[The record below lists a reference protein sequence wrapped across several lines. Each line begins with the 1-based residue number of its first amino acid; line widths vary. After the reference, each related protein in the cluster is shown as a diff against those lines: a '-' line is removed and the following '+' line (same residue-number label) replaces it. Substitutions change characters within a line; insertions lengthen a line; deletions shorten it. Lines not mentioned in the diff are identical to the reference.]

1 VASAVLPPPRVNDDP
16 RRVLVSRTTRETYR
30 ELLDAAAAG
39 HAVQWLLLDEHDA
52 SAPQPVHAAFISRD
66 ITGLSTKQ
74 QPLEMLARCYAV
86 LRASPGLAWVQA
98 HSAGADRPIYPEL
111 RQRGVAVTTASGA
124 NASVVAAT
132 ALAGLLA
139 LSRRFPQLIA
149 AQHARRWAPLV
160 GAGPL
165 PPDLFGQ
172 TLVLVGWGPIAQ
184 ALQPHLAL
192 LGMKVIVV
200 RRSGASA
207 ASGAPAAPDI
217 ETVSYDNWHTVLPR
231 ADWLLLACPL
241 TAQTRGLVDATALAL
256 LPAGGHLIN
265 VARGE
270 VVVESALTA
279 ALQSGHLA
287 GAYLDVFEHEP
298 LAAASPLWG
307 HPGVMVTPHS
317 AGQSAGHAARVAAIF
332 ADNLARWLRGEA
344 LAHAVV

>member
-1 VASAVLPPPRVNDDP
+1 MTDAAMPGGP
-16 RRVLVSRTTRETYR
+16 RRVLVSRQTRDAHGA
-30 ELLDAAAAG
+30 LLDAAAAG
-39 HAVQWLLLDEHDA
+39 FGLQWVLLEEQDA
-52 SAPQPVHAAFISRD
+52 AAPQQVHAAFISRD

-86 LRASPGLAWVQA
+86 LRASPALAWVQA

-111 RQRGVAVTTASGA
+111 RARGVAVTTASGA
-124 NASVVAAT
+124 NAGVVAAT

-139 LSRRFPQLIA
+139 LSRRFPQLIK

-172 TLVLVGWGPIAQ
+172 TVVLVGWGPIAQ

-200 RRSGASA
+200 RRRA
-207 ASGAPAAPDI
+207 APAAPFV
-217 ETVSYDNWHTVLPR
+217 ETFSHEELHTVLPR

-241 TAQTRGLVDATALAL
+241 TAETRGLVDAAALAR
-256 LPAGGHLIN
+256 LPAGAQVIN

-270 VVVESALTA
+270 VVVEAALTA

-298 LAAASPLWG
+298 LDTASPLWG
-307 HPGVMVTPHS
+307 LPNVIVTPHS
-317 AGQSAGHAARVAAIF
+317 AGQSAGHAARVAAMF
-332 ADNLARWLRGEA
+332 ADNLGRWLRGEA
-344 LAHAVV
+344 LAHAVA

>member
-1 VASAVLPPPRVNDDP
+1 MNDGP
-16 RRVLVSRTTRETYR
+16 HRVLVSRATRESHR

-39 HAVQWLLLDEHDA
+39 HAVQWLLLDEQDA
-52 SAPQPVHAAFISRD
+52 GAPQPVHAAFISRD
-66 ITGLSTKQ
+66 ITGLSTKH
-74 QPLEMLARCYAV
+74 QPLEALSACYAV
-86 LRASPGLAWVQA
+86 LRASPDLAWVQA

-111 RQRGVAVTTASGA
+111 RARGVAVTTASGA
-124 NASVVAAT
+124 NAGVVAAT

-149 AQHARRWAPLV
+149 AQHERRWAPLV

-200 RRSGASA
+200 RRSA
-207 ASGAPAAPDI
+207 APAAPGV
-217 ETVSYDNWHTVLPR
+217 ETVSHDQLHTVLPR

-241 TAQTRGLVDATALAL
+241 TAETRGLVDAAALAL
-256 LPAGGHLIN
+256 LPAGAHLIN

-270 VVVESALTA
+270 VVVEAALTA

-298 LAAASPLWG
+298 LDAASPLWG
-307 HPGVMVTPHS
+307 HPGVIVTPHS

-332 ADNLARWLRGEA
+332 ADNLGRWLRCEA
-344 LAHAVV
+344 LAHAVA